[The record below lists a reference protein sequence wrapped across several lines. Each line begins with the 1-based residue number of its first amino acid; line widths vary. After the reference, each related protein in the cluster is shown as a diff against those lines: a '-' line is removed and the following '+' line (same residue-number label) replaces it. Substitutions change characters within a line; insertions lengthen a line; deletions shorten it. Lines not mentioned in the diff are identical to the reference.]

1 MRTHAGFGLV
11 LVAVL
16 VVSLFVG
23 AQPLSIARVWAGLHH
38 AAGPEVNHI
47 MWGMRIPRTLLAV
60 AVGASLGISG
70 LLAQVWTRNPLADP
84 GIVGVTAGARFAI
97 ALGTTYGVAGGL
109 GKQAVVALI
118 GAVVATLFIVFVAR
132 KSVDPLTLILVGV
145 GVNATLMALAML
157 LSLQSKS
164 VFNDLRQWS
173 VGSTVGRG
181 FAETFLAGAGG
192 VIAMIIGALVARN
205 LDVLAFGHDSAAAL
219 GVNIPVTFAGVITAI
234 AVAGG
239 TATAAA
245 GPIAFLGLAAP
256 HMVRPCARSG
266 GVRELLWPT
275 ACLGGILALAA
286 AILGRV
292 ANYPGEL
299 EFSVVLAILG
309 APLMIY
315 LVKPGARL

>member
-1 MRTHAGFGLV
+1 MRVHTRFGLV
-11 LVAVL
+11 LVVVL
-16 VVSLFVG
+16 VLSLFVG
-23 AQPLSIARVWAGLHH
+23 AQPLSVSRVWAGLHH
-38 AAGPEVNHI
+38 AAGPEINHI

-97 ALGTTYGVAGGL
+97 AVAATCGIAGGL
-109 GKQAVVALI
+109 GQQVAVALI
-118 GAVVATLFIVFVAR
+118 GATLATLFIIFVAR
-132 KSVDPLTLILVGV
+132 RRDDPITLILVGV
-145 GVNATLMALAML
+145 GVNATLMALTML

-181 FAETFLAGAGG
+181 FVEAYLAGTGMVVA
-192 VIAMIIGALVARN
+192 VLLGALVARN
-205 LDVLAFGHDSAAAL
+205 LDVLAFGQDSAAAL
-219 GVNIPVTFAGVITAI
+219 GVNIPVTFAGVIAAI
-234 AVAGG
+234 AIAGG

-256 HMVRPCARSG
+256 HMVRRYVRRG

-275 ACLGGILALAA
+275 ACLGGILALVAD
-286 AILGRV
+286 ILGRV

-315 LVKPGARL
+315 LVKQGARL